1 MLGSNRSTFGGS
13 PSIAVDPADKALGES
28 IEFPSKGSQWIPACA
43 AAAAASAATSASSG
57 SAAAAFLAA
66 ALTSAGNS
74 GVTE

>member
-13 PSIAVDPADKALGES
+13 PSIELPAASALGES

-57 SAAAAFLAA
+57 SAAAAFFAA